1 MTEKYQH
8 VPREMMAEE
17 ERQTRTVTALESIAG
32 SLRLCVT
39 YMTLIVDGVCTGSG
53 PYADLYE
60 LEINSKGKVKN
71 HATPKRK
78 KAPSLASRNR
88 KKRKG

>member
-17 ERQTRTVTALESIAG
+17 EQKRRAVLALESIAV
-32 SLRLCVT
+32 SLRT
-39 YMTLIVDGVCTGSG
+39 VCAYFQMLTEGSFK
-53 PYADLYE
+53 Y
-60 LEINSKGKVKN
+60 
-71 HATPKRK
+71 ATPKRK